1 MNKEQYN
8 NTSKAIARALFES
21 NLDMDYMD
29 YCDGVE
35 TELAEL
41 ESEIESIRQTHIY
54 LSHALDLLATMQGD
68 ETPLLNQMLAYNEE

>member
-1 MNKEQYN
+1 MSKEQYN
-8 NTSKAIARALFES
+8 NTSKAIARALYES

-35 TELAEL
+35 TELEAL

-68 ETPLLNQMLAYNEE
+68 ETPLLNQMLAYNEQ

>member
-1 MNKEQYN
+1 MNKESYN

-35 TELAEL
+35 SELAAL

-68 ETPLLNQMLAYNEE
+68 ETPLLNQMLAYNEQ

>member
-1 MNKEQYN
+1 MSKEQYN
-8 NTSKAIARALFES
+8 NTSKTIARALYES

-35 TELAEL
+35 TELEAL

-68 ETPLLNQMLAYNEE
+68 ETPLLNQMLAYNEQ